1 MHSHHPRSTAP
12 KAMHSHAIICR
23 LSMCKK
29 LVEQVMAG
37 DFFAP
42 RNSCWSWGGT
52 ETRPQLECQHP
63 CRAAE
68 SQSHSR
74 PRGQGWTRMDQEWPG
89 HVWETPNLNYRTQS
103 LRTCAFLWDIAAY
116 FSYPDWWTPY
126 NSMTRK
132 HLESDSWWRRIT
144 LISDDARLYNPGAG
158 APCPLPLACST
169 RSTPFRALVSE
180 YHAFICVPSPR
191 SGRGSMWSD
200 QRPNTF
206 QHFEASECL
215 ETWKCRLANCKGFC
229 FSVVCWKVF
238 GPCFGQERRTLRN
251 WVQNF
256 IEHHKKLWKSAVWI
270 SLMMVMM
277 MLIATIWDWGLAG
290 EGGVQCKVSRGWRLQ
305 PCQYLA
311 NSRGTSA
318 SRS

>member
-1 MHSHHPRSTAP
+1 M
-12 KAMHSHAIICR
+12 
-23 LSMCKK
+23 
-29 LVEQVMAG
+29 
-37 DFFAP
+37 
-42 RNSCWSWGGT
+42 
-52 ETRPQLECQHP
+52 
-63 CRAAE
+63 
-68 SQSHSR
+68 
-74 PRGQGWTRMDQEWPG
+74 
-89 HVWETPNLNYRTQS
+89 
-103 LRTCAFLWDIAAY
+103 WDIAAY

-180 YHAFICVPSPR
+180 YHAFIRVPSPR

-229 FSVVCWKVF
+229 FSVICWKVF

-277 MLIATIWDWGLAG
+277 MLIATIWLRCPSGVWPGRGVFNARFRVVGGSSPANTLLIQEGPPLA
-290 EGGVQCKVSRGWRLQ
+290 EASFRDLLKKFN
-305 PCQYLA
+305 
-311 NSRGTSA
+311 NSSSNNNSTSA
-318 SRS
+318 CRQLVKIQVLHSASH